1 MNNLLR
7 REIDQKEHK
16 HKLAIPL
23 ERVIGILHEIR
34 KETDKPHVIKLCQEG
49 TAKLMDF
56 AGAVEL
62 QKELDE
68 VRQRRIDPTN

>member
-1 MNNLLR
+1 MDNKAR
-7 REIDQKEHK
+7 RKMDQKEHK
-16 HKLAIPL
+16 HKLAVPL

-34 KETDKPHVIKLCQEG
+34 RESDKPHVIRLCQEG
-49 TAKLMDF
+49 TARLMDF
-56 AGAVEL
+56 AGAIEL

>member
-1 MNNLLR
+1 MNR
-7 REIDQKEHK
+7 RLIDQKEHK
-16 HKLAIPL
+16 HKLAAPL

-34 KETDKPHVIKLCQEG
+34 KETDKPHLIKLCQEG

-56 AGAVEL
+56 AGAVEI

-68 VRQRRIDPTN
+68 IRQRRIDPTN